1 MNVAFGFLAV
11 LLGYLCQ
18 SVPIRRRFTQSRPG
32 KGMASLVDAIREFIA
47 IRRYTQRPE
56 GDVMGEA
63 AAHEANDT
71 EQRLQALVTQLQ
83 AVA

>member
-18 SVPIRRRFTQSRPG
+18 SVPIRRRFTQLRPD
-32 KGMASLVDAIREFIA
+32 KAMASLLSAIREFIA
-47 IRRYTQRPE
+47 IRRYTQRAKA
-56 GDVMGEA
+56 DAMAEA

-71 EQRLQALVTQLQ
+71 EQRLQVLVAQLQ
-83 AVA
+83 TMA